1 MKNEGTL
8 WHWVVRYSY
17 RRSRWDLARN
27 ILSVCFWTYAEA
39 RAWADAPHS
48 ELLDFKVESIYE
60 EAIPQIIVHP
70 CVPRDAHY
78 ANPQNT
84 DDMIINHI

>member
-27 ILSVCFWTYAEA
+27 ILAVYFWTYAEA
-39 RAWADAPHS
+39 RAWADAPHA

-60 EAIPQIIVHP
+60 EAIPQLKHTGIS
-70 CVPRDAHY
+70 
-78 ANPQNT
+78 ANESAMRPQCT
-84 DDMIINHI
+84 DEMLIR

>member
-27 ILSVCFWTYAEA
+27 ILAVYFWTYAEA
-39 RAWADAPHS
+39 RAWADAPHA
-48 ELLDFKVESIYE
+48 ELLDFKVESI
-60 EAIPQIIVHP
+60 
-70 CVPRDAHY
+70 
-78 ANPQNT
+78 
-84 DDMIINHI
+84 